1 MKTIKNKSDQTYK
14 EKMQLER
21 NKKIAQKLSD
31 YFDARK
37 NEQLNE
43 MNELIK
49 LTSNAIQRYSNE
61 DKTILKKKVS
71 QNLDDDIVKIKQ
83 LNEQIKKDEDPHQFY
98 SNKLL
103 DLLVQSKKYMDLNW
117 NSIEEGDSVRLL
129 NNSNGISWYG
139 TSMLNY
145 MQTTMLEILAV
156 IHEERV
162 CDLTCLENT
171 KIYQLKTSPNIQSIY
186 VAQTNA
192 CDDGKMKKNE
202 IMKEWRWSTEETSQ
216 IETAFKTLKLVTP
229 SLGFAWGGSRFDNEF
244 SEKYFKSN
252 DASSFVGGF
261 LNFEYLST
269 ELLRRYLGLL
279 GSNQDFHI
287 ELGLQG
293 LRNVLKWQKD
303 LVFPEAGHVFL
314 KNVYCGFFIEVDRE
328 KRRITVIGF
337 NRWMPFIEGFIKEYF
352 ELNEQGNWFRIYEQA
367 LVPALTSYV
376 GKTNENSTNLPLS
389 PHKTFFFEVIFENF
403 EENIFFMHK

>member
-21 NKKIAQKLSD
+21 NRKIAQKQTD

-37 NEQLNE
+37 DEQLNE

-71 QNLDDDIVKIKQ
+71 QNLDDDILKIKQ
-83 LNEQIKKDEDPHQFY
+83 LNKQIKKDEDPHQFY

-117 NSIEEGDSVRLL
+117 NSIDEGDSVKLL

-145 MQTTMLEILAV
+145 MQTTMLEILSV

-162 CDLTCLENT
+162 CDLKCLKNT

-186 VAQTNA
+186 VTQTNA
-192 CDDGKMKKNE
+192 CDDDKIKKNE
-202 IMKEWRWSTEETSQ
+202 IIKDWRWSTEDTSQ
-216 IETAFKTLKLVTP
+216 IENDFKTLKLVTP

-244 SEKYFKSN
+244 KEKYFKSH

-279 GSNQDFHI
+279 GSNDDFHV

-293 LRNVLKWQKD
+293 LKNILKWQKD
-303 LVFPEAGHVFL
+303 LEFPEAGHVFL
-314 KNVYCGFFIEVDRE
+314 KNVYCGFVIEVDRE
-328 KRRITVIGF
+328 NRRITVIGF
-337 NRWMPFIEGFIKEYF
+337 NRWMPFIEGFVKEYSISVF
-352 ELNEQGNWFRIYEQA
+352 
-367 LVPALTSYV
+367 
-376 GKTNENSTNLPLS
+376 
-389 PHKTFFFEVIFENF
+389 
-403 EENIFFMHK
+403 